1 MRNTKSKFQI
11 ATAVI
16 LVALTLFVFVGYNVL
31 SQQSTWTAAPAANQ
45 KANSVTADLTNN
57 LAGKNLYVKECSSC
71 HGKYG
76 KGDGPAAAAL
86 GKPVG
91 DLSSAKSQVQT
102 DGSYFWKI
110 QTGKPPMPAFQ
121 KRLNETQTWQLVNY
135 MRTLNATLKKG

>member
-1 MRNTKSKFQI
+1 MVKAKTKIKNT
-11 ATAVI
+11 TAI
-16 LVALTLFVFVGYNVL
+16 IIVALSMIVFVGYNIFN
-31 SQQSTWTAAPAANQ
+31 QQSAWTAPPAANQ
-45 KANSVTADLTNN
+45 KSNSVTADVTNN

-91 DLSSAKSQVQT
+91 DLSSAKSQAQT
-102 DGSYFWKI
+102 DGSYSWKI